1 MLIASGK
8 NLYDAANAFTAL
20 AAKSDG
26 YLAQAEQEFLASRVV
41 HFSPFTGRQGVSNI
55 DLRTLR
61 GGTSLRAMASASAA
75 SPNAY
80 AAHCGS
86 CANVTVADTNEALA
100 FCTSCGAENIIDD
113 SATATVAVAE
123 GVNMDDYGIELADD
137 DLESLADMS
146 DLMRDTDED
155 KFAAFDR
162 MVRTNSGRASMVD
175 LDELSLAGG
184 CSYEDD
190 ELAMASDVDSLSF
203 AEDDCG
209 EDGTDCE
216 DYEEAYAGYKPH
228 RSVASSFK
236 TMDELFAGASDIGD
250 DDDDYDDEDYM
261 TFSVAGD
268 EYCDPMSE
276 DCDDDAEFGEDYD
289 GDEDDFD
296 SLNDASVD
304 AASDFD
310 IPAVDSG
317 FSDVSD
323 GLAALDGGD
332 SVVVD
337 SLDSYP
343 ALAADSISFRYSPS
357 ADPSHNSWIAF
368 DKDNRPFA
376 MASAGIVPEKL
387 RAIFATEQYRN
398 SCYAAVAAAGVTGLR
413 NMGFYG
419 FKQEFNVGNSLR
431 ETANKARATAAAEY
445 RAELKKRDEEMLSC
459 IAAQAVAM
467 DKCFSGARN
476 PLKDSIIQ
484 TATASGLDASVISRI
499 VNQAFQSHGSEY
511 AEQLLRHAENFRQ
524 KPMVVREELMNAI
537 ASAPYADA
545 YAPPA
550 RQGLASAVASVA
562 SVPVIPAK
570 AAPVQQATASVKDT
584 GLGTRII
591 GGLVTINV

>member
-26 YLAQAEQEFLASRVV
+26 YLAQAEREFLASRVV

-61 GGTSLRAMASASAA
+61 GVTSLRSMASASTA

-137 DLESLADMS
+137 DLESLAGLMS
-146 DLMRDTDED
+146 DLARDTDED

-184 CSYEDD
+184 CSDEDD
-190 ELAMASDVDSLSF
+190 ELAMASDVDSLTF

-216 DYEEAYAGYKPH
+216 DDEEAYAGCKPH

-236 TMDELFAGASDIGD
+236 TMDELFSGASDIGGD
-250 DDDDYDDEDYM
+250 DDEDYM

-268 EYCDPMSE
+268 EDCDPMSE
-276 DCDDDAEFGEDYD
+276 DCGEDDD

-310 IPAVDSG
+310 IPEVDSG

-398 SCYAAVAAAGVTGLR
+398 SCYAAVAAAGITGLR
-413 NMGFYG
+413 SMGFYG

-476 PLKDSIIQ
+476 PLKDAIIQ

-499 VNQAFQSHGSEY
+499 VNQAFQGHGSEY

>member
-61 GGTSLRAMASASAA
+61 GGTSLRAMASASTA
-75 SPNAY
+75 SPIAY

-137 DLESLADMS
+137 DLDSLAGMS
-146 DLMRDTDED
+146 DLVRDTDED

-175 LDELSLAGG
+175 LDELSLAGD
-184 CSYEDD
+184 CSEDD
-190 ELAMASDVDSLSF
+190 ELAMASDVDSLTF
-203 AEDDCG
+203 ADDGEDD
-209 EDGTDCE
+209 
-216 DYEEAYAGYKPH
+216 EEAYAGCKPH

-236 TMDELFAGASDIGD
+236 TMDELFSGASDIGGD
-250 DDDDYDDEDYM
+250 DDDEDYM

-268 EYCDPMSE
+268 DCDPMSE
-276 DCDDDAEFGEDYD
+276 DCGDDDS
-289 GDEDDFD
+289 DEDDFD
-296 SLNDASVD
+296 SLNDASED

-310 IPAVDSG
+310 IPEVDSG

-343 ALAADSISFRYSPS
+343 ALAADSIAFRYSPS

-387 RAIFATEQYRN
+387 RAIFSTEQYRN

-413 NMGFYG
+413 SMGFYG

-445 RAELKKRDEEMLSC
+445 QAELKKRDEEMLSC

-562 SVPVIPAK
+562 SVPVASVPAIPAK

>member
-61 GGTSLRAMASASAA
+61 GGTSLRAMASASTA

-137 DLESLADMS
+137 DLESLAGMS
-146 DLMRDTDED
+146 DLVRDTDED

-184 CSYEDD
+184 CSDEDD

-209 EDGTDCE
+209 EDGTGCE
-216 DYEEAYAGYKPH
+216 DDEEAYAGCKPH

-236 TMDELFAGASDIGD
+236 TMDELFSGASDIGGD
-250 DDDDYDDEDYM
+250 DDDEDYM

-268 EYCDPMSE
+268 DCDPMSE
-276 DCDDDAEFGEDYD
+276 DCYDDD

-296 SLNDASVD
+296 SLNDASED

-310 IPAVDSG
+310 IPEVDSG

-357 ADPSHNSWIAF
+357 ADPSHNSWMAF

-387 RAIFATEQYRN
+387 RAIFSTEQYRN

-413 NMGFYG
+413 SMGFYG

-445 RAELKKRDEEMLSC
+445 QAELKKRDEEMLSC

-476 PLKDSIIQ
+476 PLKDAIIQ

-562 SVPVIPAK
+562 SVPVASVPAIPAK

>member
-61 GGTSLRAMASASAA
+61 GGTSLRAMASASTA

-184 CSYEDD
+184 CSDEDD

-236 TMDELFAGASDIGD
+236 TMDELFAGASDIGG
-250 DDDDYDDEDYM
+250 DDDYDDEDYM

>member
-61 GGTSLRAMASASAA
+61 GGTSLRAMASASTA
-75 SPNAY
+75 SPIAY

-137 DLESLADMS
+137 DLDSLAGMS
-146 DLMRDTDED
+146 DLVRDTDED

-175 LDELSLAGG
+175 LDELSLAGD
-184 CSYEDD
+184 CSEDD
-190 ELAMASDVDSLSF
+190 ELAMASDVDSLTF
-203 AEDDCG
+203 ADDGEDD
-209 EDGTDCE
+209 
-216 DYEEAYAGYKPH
+216 EEAYAGCKPH

-236 TMDELFAGASDIGD
+236 TMDELFSGASDIGGD
-250 DDDDYDDEDYM
+250 DDDDDEDYM

-268 EYCDPMSE
+268 DCDPMSE
-276 DCDDDAEFGEDYD
+276 DCGDDDS
-289 GDEDDFD
+289 DEDDFD
-296 SLNDASVD
+296 SLNDASED

-310 IPAVDSG
+310 IPEVDSG

-343 ALAADSISFRYSPS
+343 ALAADSIAFRYSPS

-387 RAIFATEQYRN
+387 RAIFSTEQYRN

-413 NMGFYG
+413 SMGFYG

-445 RAELKKRDEEMLSC
+445 QAELKKRDEEMLSC

-476 PLKDSIIQ
+476 PLKDAIIQ

-562 SVPVIPAK
+562 SVPVASVPAIPAK

>member
-123 GVNMDDYGIELADD
+123 GVNMDEYGIELADD

-184 CSYEDD
+184 CSDEDD

-209 EDGTDCE
+209 EDGTGCE
-216 DYEEAYAGYKPH
+216 YDEEAYAGYKPH

-236 TMDELFAGASDIGD
+236 TMDELFSGASDIGGD
-250 DDDDYDDEDYM
+250 DDDEDYM

-268 EYCDPMSE
+268 EDCDPMSE
-276 DCDDDAEFGEDYD
+276 DCDDEFDD
-289 GDEDDFD
+289 GDDDFD
-296 SLNDASVD
+296 SLNEASVD

-310 IPAVDSG
+310 IPEVDSG

-343 ALAADSISFRYSPS
+343 ALAADSIAFRYSPS

-387 RAIFATEQYRN
+387 RAIFSTEQYRN

-413 NMGFYG
+413 SMGFYG

-562 SVPVIPAK
+562 SVPAIPAK

>member
-61 GGTSLRAMASASAA
+61 GGTSLRAMASASTA

-236 TMDELFAGASDIGD
+236 TMDELFAGAADIGG
-250 DDDDYDDEDYM
+250 DDDYDDDDYM

>member
-26 YLAQAEQEFLASRVV
+26 YLAQAEREFLASRVV

-61 GGTSLRAMASASAA
+61 GGTSLRSMASASTA

-137 DLESLADMS
+137 DLESLAGLMS
-146 DLMRDTDED
+146 DLARDTDED

-184 CSYEDD
+184 CSDEDD
-190 ELAMASDVDSLSF
+190 ELAMASDVDSLTF

-216 DYEEAYAGYKPH
+216 DDEEAYAGCKPH

-236 TMDELFAGASDIGD
+236 TMDELFSGASDVGGD
-250 DDDDYDDEDYM
+250 DDEDYM

-268 EYCDPMSE
+268 EDY
-276 DCDDDAEFGEDYD
+276 DDDAEFGEDDD

-310 IPAVDSG
+310 IPEVDSG

-398 SCYAAVAAAGVTGLR
+398 SCYAAVAAAGITGLR
-413 NMGFYG
+413 SMGFYG

-476 PLKDSIIQ
+476 PLKDAIIQ

-499 VNQAFQSHGSEY
+499 VNQAFQGHGSEY

-562 SVPVIPAK
+562 SVPAIPAK

>member
-61 GGTSLRAMASASAA
+61 GGTSLRAMASASTA

-184 CSYEDD
+184 CSDEDD

-216 DYEEAYAGYKPH
+216 YDEEAYAGYKPH

-236 TMDELFAGASDIGD
+236 TMDELFSGASDIGG
-250 DDDDYDDEDYM
+250 DDDYDDDDYM

-268 EYCDPMSE
+268 DCDPMSE
-276 DCDDDAEFGEDYD
+276 DCDDEFDD

-296 SLNDASVD
+296 SLNEASVD

-387 RAIFATEQYRN
+387 RAIFSTEQYRN

-476 PLKDSIIQ
+476 PLKDAIIQ

-562 SVPVIPAK
+562 SVPAIPAK

>member
-61 GGTSLRAMASASAA
+61 GGTSLRAMASASTA

-137 DLESLADMS
+137 DGLESLADMS

-184 CSYEDD
+184 CSDEDD

-236 TMDELFAGASDIGD
+236 TMDELFAGAADIGGWGCC
-250 DDDDYDDEDYM
+250 
-261 TFSVAGD
+261 F
-268 EYCDPMSE
+268 
-276 DCDDDAEFGEDYD
+276 
-289 GDEDDFD
+289 
-296 SLNDASVD
+296 L
-304 AASDFD
+304 
-310 IPAVDSG
+310 
-317 FSDVSD
+317 
-323 GLAALDGGD
+323 
-332 SVVVD
+332 
-337 SLDSYP
+337 
-343 ALAADSISFRYSPS
+343 
-357 ADPSHNSWIAF
+357 W
-368 DKDNRPFA
+368 
-376 MASAGIVPEKL
+376 
-387 RAIFATEQYRN
+387 RAIQTE
-398 SCYAAVAAAGVTGLR
+398 S
-413 NMGFYG
+413 
-419 FKQEFNVGNSLR
+419 
-431 ETANKARATAAAEY
+431 
-445 RAELKKRDEEMLSC
+445 
-459 IAAQAVAM
+459 
-467 DKCFSGARN
+467 
-476 PLKDSIIQ
+476 
-484 TATASGLDASVISRI
+484 
-499 VNQAFQSHGSEY
+499 
-511 AEQLLRHAENFRQ
+511 
-524 KPMVVREELMNAI
+524 
-537 ASAPYADA
+537 
-545 YAPPA
+545 
-550 RQGLASAVASVA
+550 
-562 SVPVIPAK
+562 
-570 AAPVQQATASVKDT
+570 
-584 GLGTRII
+584 
-591 GGLVTINV
+591 

>member
-184 CSYEDD
+184 CSDEDD

-216 DYEEAYAGYKPH
+216 YDEEAYAGYKPH

-236 TMDELFAGASDIGD
+236 TMDELFSGASDIGGD
-250 DDDDYDDEDYM
+250 DDDDYM

-268 EYCDPMSE
+268 EDCDPMSE
-276 DCDDDAEFGEDYD
+276 DCDDEFDD

-296 SLNDASVD
+296 SLNEASVD

-310 IPAVDSG
+310 IPEVDSG

-343 ALAADSISFRYSPS
+343 ALAADSIAFRYSPS

-387 RAIFATEQYRN
+387 RAIFSTEQYRN

-413 NMGFYG
+413 SMGFYG

-562 SVPVIPAK
+562 SVPAIPAK

>member
-61 GGTSLRAMASASAA
+61 GGTSLRAMASASTA

-184 CSYEDD
+184 CSDEDD

-216 DYEEAYAGYKPH
+216 DDEEAYAGCKPQ
-228 RSVASSFK
+228 RSIASSFK
-236 TMDELFAGASDIGD
+236 TMDELFSGASDIGGD
-250 DDDDYDDEDYM
+250 DDEDYM

-268 EYCDPMSE
+268 EDCDPMSE
-276 DCDDDAEFGEDYD
+276 DCDDEFDD

-310 IPAVDSG
+310 IPEVDSG

-343 ALAADSISFRYSPS
+343 ALAADSIAFRYSPS

-499 VNQAFQSHGSEY
+499 VNQSFQSHGSEY

-562 SVPVIPAK
+562 SVPAIPAK

>member
-61 GGTSLRAMASASAA
+61 GGTSLRAMASASTA

-137 DLESLADMS
+137 DLESLAGMS
-146 DLMRDTDED
+146 DLVRDTDED

-184 CSYEDD
+184 CSDEDD

-209 EDGTDCE
+209 EDGTGCE
-216 DYEEAYAGYKPH
+216 DDEEAYAGCKPH

-236 TMDELFAGASDIGD
+236 TMDELFSGASDIGGD
-250 DDDDYDDEDYM
+250 DDDEDYM

-268 EYCDPMSE
+268 DCDPMSE
-276 DCDDDAEFGEDYD
+276 DCDDDD

-296 SLNDASVD
+296 SLNDASED

-310 IPAVDSG
+310 IPEVDSG

-387 RAIFATEQYRN
+387 RAIFSTEQYRN

-413 NMGFYG
+413 SMGFYG

-445 RAELKKRDEEMLSC
+445 QAELKKRDEEMLSC

-476 PLKDSIIQ
+476 PLKDAIIQ

-562 SVPVIPAK
+562 SVPVASVPAIPAK

>member
-61 GGTSLRAMASASAA
+61 GGTSLRAMASASTA

-137 DLESLADMS
+137 DLESLAAMS
-146 DLMRDTDED
+146 DLVRDTDED

-184 CSYEDD
+184 CYDEDD
-190 ELAMASDVDSLSF
+190 ELAMASDVGSLTF

-216 DYEEAYAGYKPH
+216 DDEEAYVSCKPH
-228 RSVASSFK
+228 RSIASSFK
-236 TMDELFAGASDIGD
+236 TMDELFSGASDVGGD
-250 DDDDYDDEDYM
+250 DDDDEDYM

-268 EYCDPMSE
+268 EDCDPMSE
-276 DCDDDAEFGEDYD
+276 DCD
-289 GDEDDFD
+289 EDDFD
-296 SLNDASVD
+296 SLNEASVD

-310 IPAVDSG
+310 IPEVDSG

-387 RAIFATEQYRN
+387 RAIFSTEQYRN
-398 SCYAAVAAAGVTGLR
+398 SCYAAVAAAGVTGLSS
-413 NMGFYG
+413 MGFYG

-476 PLKDSIIQ
+476 PLKDAIIQ

-511 AEQLLRHAENFRQ
+511 AEQLLRQAENFRQ

-562 SVPVIPAK
+562 SVPAIPAK
-570 AAPVQQATASVKDT
+570 SAPVQQATASVKDT

>member
-61 GGTSLRAMASASAA
+61 GGTSLRAMASASTA

-137 DLESLADMS
+137 DLESLAGMS
-146 DLMRDTDED
+146 DLVRDTDED

-184 CSYEDD
+184 CCDEDD

-216 DYEEAYAGYKPH
+216 YDEEAYAGYKPH

-236 TMDELFAGASDIGD
+236 TMDELFSGASDIGGD
-250 DDDDYDDEDYM
+250 DDEDYM

-268 EYCDPMSE
+268 EDCDPMSE
-276 DCDDDAEFGEDYD
+276 DCDDEFDD

-310 IPAVDSG
+310 IPEVDSG

-337 SLDSYP
+337 SMDSYP
-343 ALAADSISFRYSPS
+343 ALAADSIAFRYSPS

-398 SCYAAVAAAGVTGLR
+398 SCYAAVAAAGITGLR
-413 NMGFYG
+413 SMGFYG

-445 RAELKKRDEEMLSC
+445 QAELKKRDEEMLSC

-476 PLKDSIIQ
+476 PLKDAIIQ

-562 SVPVIPAK
+562 SVPAIPAK

>member
-236 TMDELFAGASDIGD
+236 TMDELFAGASDIDG
-250 DDDDYDDEDYM
+250 DDDYDDEDYM

>member
-61 GGTSLRAMASASAA
+61 GGTSLRAMASASTA

-184 CSYEDD
+184 CSDEDD

-216 DYEEAYAGYKPH
+216 YDEEAYAGYKPH

-236 TMDELFAGASDIGD
+236 TMDELFSGASDIGG
-250 DDDDYDDEDYM
+250 DDDYDDDDYM

-268 EYCDPMSE
+268 DCDPMSE
-276 DCDDDAEFGEDYD
+276 DCDDEFDD

-296 SLNDASVD
+296 SLNDASED

-387 RAIFATEQYRN
+387 RAIFSTEQYRN

-476 PLKDSIIQ
+476 PLKDAIIQ

-562 SVPVIPAK
+562 SVPAIPAK

>member
-26 YLAQAEQEFLASRVV
+26 YLAQAEREFLASRVV

-61 GGTSLRAMASASAA
+61 GVTSLRAMASASTA

-137 DLESLADMS
+137 DLESLAGLMS
-146 DLMRDTDED
+146 DLARDTDED

-184 CSYEDD
+184 CSDEDD
-190 ELAMASDVDSLSF
+190 ELAMASDVDSLTF

-216 DYEEAYAGYKPH
+216 DDEEAYAGCKPH

-236 TMDELFAGASDIGD
+236 TMDELFSGASDIGGD
-250 DDDDYDDEDYM
+250 DDEDYM

-268 EYCDPMSE
+268 EDCDPMSE
-276 DCDDDAEFGEDYD
+276 DCGEDDD

-310 IPAVDSG
+310 IPEVDLG

-398 SCYAAVAAAGVTGLR
+398 SCYAAVAAAGITGLR
-413 NMGFYG
+413 SMGFYG

-445 RAELKKRDEEMLSC
+445 QAELKKRDEEMLSC

-476 PLKDSIIQ
+476 PLKDAIIQ

-499 VNQAFQSHGSEY
+499 VNQAFQGHGSEY

-562 SVPVIPAK
+562 SVPAIPAK

>member
-1 MLIASGK
+1 MEQAGEFG
-8 NLYDAANAFTAL
+8 NHVDQRDA
-20 AAKSDG
+20 DG
-26 YLAQAEQEFLASRVV
+26 
-41 HFSPFTGRQGVSNI
+41 G
-55 DLRTLR
+55 
-61 GGTSLRAMASASAA
+61 
-75 SPNAY
+75 
-80 AAHCGS
+80 
-86 CANVTVADTNEALA
+86 
-100 FCTSCGAENIIDD
+100 
-113 SATATVAVAE
+113 
-123 GVNMDDYGIELADD
+123 
-137 DLESLADMS
+137 
-146 DLMRDTDED
+146 
-155 KFAAFDR
+155 
-162 MVRTNSGRASMVD
+162 
-175 LDELSLAGG
+175 
-184 CSYEDD
+184 EDD
-190 ELAMASDVDSLSF
+190 
-203 AEDDCG
+203 
-209 EDGTDCE
+209 
-216 DYEEAYAGYKPH
+216 
-228 RSVASSFK
+228 
-236 TMDELFAGASDIGD
+236 
-250 DDDDYDDEDYM
+250 
-261 TFSVAGD
+261 
-268 EYCDPMSE
+268 
-276 DCDDDAEFGEDYD
+276 D

-310 IPAVDSG
+310 IPEVDSG

-376 MASAGIVPEKL
+376 MASAGIVPEKM

-398 SCYAAVAAAGVTGLR
+398 SCYAAVAAAGITGLR
-413 NMGFYG
+413 SMGFYG

-445 RAELKKRDEEMLSC
+445 QAELKKRDEEMLSC

-476 PLKDSIIQ
+476 PLKDAIIQ

-499 VNQAFQSHGSEY
+499 VNQAFQGHGSEY

-562 SVPVIPAK
+562 SVPAIPAK
-570 AAPVQQATASVKDT
+570 SAPVQQATASVKDT

>member
-61 GGTSLRAMASASAA
+61 GGTSLRAMASASTA

-137 DLESLADMS
+137 LESLAGMS
-146 DLMRDTDED
+146 DLVRDTDED

-184 CSYEDD
+184 CSDEDD

-209 EDGTDCE
+209 EDGTGCE
-216 DYEEAYAGYKPH
+216 YDEEAYAGYKPH

-236 TMDELFAGASDIGD
+236 TMDELFSGASDIGGD
-250 DDDDYDDEDYM
+250 DDDEDYM

-268 EYCDPMSE
+268 DCDPMSE
-276 DCDDDAEFGEDYD
+276 DCDDDD

-296 SLNDASVD
+296 SLNDASEY

-310 IPAVDSG
+310 IPEVDSG

-413 NMGFYG
+413 SMGFYG

-445 RAELKKRDEEMLSC
+445 QAELKKRDEEMLSC

-476 PLKDSIIQ
+476 PLKDAIIQ

-499 VNQAFQSHGSEY
+499 VNQAFQGHGSEY

-524 KPMVVREELMNAI
+524 KPRVVREELMNAI

-562 SVPVIPAK
+562 SVPVASVPAK

>member
-61 GGTSLRAMASASAA
+61 GGTSLRAMASASTA

-184 CSYEDD
+184 CSDEDD
-190 ELAMASDVDSLSF
+190 ELAMASDVDSLTF

-216 DYEEAYAGYKPH
+216 DDEEAYAGCKPQ
-228 RSVASSFK
+228 RSIASSFK
-236 TMDELFAGASDIGD
+236 TMDELFSGASDIGGD
-250 DDDDYDDEDYM
+250 DDEDYL

-268 EYCDPMSE
+268 EDCDPMSE
-276 DCDDDAEFGEDYD
+276 DCDDEFDD

-296 SLNDASVD
+296 SLNDASAD

-310 IPAVDSG
+310 IPEVDSG

-343 ALAADSISFRYSPS
+343 ALAADSIAFRYSPS

-499 VNQAFQSHGSEY
+499 VNQSFQSHGSEY

-570 AAPVQQATASVKDT
+570 VAPVQQATASVKDT

>member
-26 YLAQAEQEFLASRVV
+26 YLAQAEREFLASRVV

-61 GGTSLRAMASASAA
+61 GVTSLRSMASASTA

-137 DLESLADMS
+137 DLESLAGLMS
-146 DLMRDTDED
+146 DLARDTDED

-184 CSYEDD
+184 CSDEDD
-190 ELAMASDVDSLSF
+190 ELAMASDVDSLTF

-216 DYEEAYAGYKPH
+216 DDEEAYAGCKPH

-236 TMDELFAGASDIGD
+236 TMDELFSGASDVGGD
-250 DDDDYDDEDYM
+250 DDDEDYM

-268 EYCDPMSE
+268 EDY
-276 DCDDDAEFGEDYD
+276 DDDAEFGEDDD

-310 IPAVDSG
+310 IPEVDSG

-398 SCYAAVAAAGVTGLR
+398 SCYAAVAAAGITGLR
-413 NMGFYG
+413 SMGFYG

-476 PLKDSIIQ
+476 PLKDAIIQ

-499 VNQAFQSHGSEY
+499 VNQAFQGHGSEY

-562 SVPVIPAK
+562 SVPAIPAK

>member
-236 TMDELFAGASDIGD
+236 TMDELFAGASDIG

>member
-61 GGTSLRAMASASAA
+61 GGTSLRAMASASTA

-184 CSYEDD
+184 CSDEDD
-190 ELAMASDVDSLSF
+190 ELAMASDVDSLTF

-209 EDGTDCE
+209 EDGTGCE
-216 DYEEAYAGYKPH
+216 DYEAYAGYKPH

-236 TMDELFAGASDIGD
+236 TMDELFSGASDIGGD
-250 DDDDYDDEDYM
+250 DDDDEDYM
-261 TFSVAGD
+261 TFSVAGN

-276 DCDDDAEFGEDYD
+276 DCDDEFDD

-296 SLNDASVD
+296 SLNEASVD

-310 IPAVDSG
+310 IPEVDSG

-343 ALAADSISFRYSPS
+343 ALAADSIAFRYSPS

-413 NMGFYG
+413 SMGFYG

-562 SVPVIPAK
+562 SVPVASVPAIPAK